1 VRTTSWRRALRTPL
15 GVLTVVLLVVIVA
28 DMIIAPPLFSAKATE
43 INTVDMLQGI
53 SARHPLGTDQLGR
66 DVFARTLVAARLS
79 VLLAVV
85 TTVVATVIGVVLG
98 AVPVVLGRRV
108 GRAVV
113 WLINLLVAFPGL
125 LLALFLSMVFGL
137 SDQSAVLSLAIALAP
152 GIARLTYTTSSAVA
166 KADYVSA
173 ARLLNV
179 PRHKVILRH
188 VLPNIAE
195 PLAINTATVVGSA
208 LLSFAGLSY
217 LGFGVQSPSFDWGR
231 MLSDGLTNIYSD
243 PAAALA
249 PGVAIVLA
257 GTTFILIGEIAAQV
271 FGQQHLRGRILS
283 KVAAAAVLGRPAT
296 DPPDNVGVADGS
308 PVLRVENLSVD
319 FPGDGGVFRPVNGV
333 SFAVGPGEIVGV
345 VGESGSGKSLTA
357 SAVGALVPPPGRV
370 TADRLELSGQDIQ
383 RMRPAARDRLLGTSL
398 ATVFQDPM
406 SALNPAVRVG
416 RQLAEVSTV
425 HQGMTTRAALAKAVK
440 RLAAVRIAAPER
452 RAHQYPSEFSGG
464 MRQRAMIAMG
474 LMGEPALIV
483 ADEPTTALD
492 VTVQREVLTL
502 LRQVAD
508 GRSAAVLFISHDIA
522 VISEIASRVLVMYAG
537 RIVEDLLVTDLLD
550 AAHPYTRA
558 LVASIPDMRTDRE
571 RPLSTIAGR
580 PPDPEN
586 LPPGCSFAQRCP
598 FADDNCHK
606 TRPPLIDAL
615 DGHRVAC
622 WHPQGT
628 AASRSAAPTKD
639 HEAEAGSVR

>member
-1 VRTTSWRRALRTPL
+1 VPTTSWRRALRTPL

-28 DMIIAPPLFSAKATE
+28 DMVVAPPLLSARATE
-43 INTVDMLQGI
+43 INTVELLQGV
-53 SARHPLGTDQLGR
+53 SARHPFGTDQLGR

-85 TTVVATVIGVVLG
+85 TMVLATVFGVVLG
-98 AVPVVLGRRV
+98 TVPVVLGRRA

-125 LLALFLSMVFGL
+125 LLALFLSLVFGL
-137 SDQSAVLSLAIALAP
+137 GDQSAVLSLAIALAP

-231 MLSDGLTNIYSD
+231 MLSDGLANIYSD

-249 PGVAIVLA
+249 PGIAIVLA
-257 GTTFILIGEIAAQV
+257 GTTFILLGEIAAQV
-271 FGQQHLRGRILS
+271 LGQQQLRGRLLA
-283 KVAAAAVLGRPAT
+283 KATATGRPTADAADSVGAAT
-296 DPPDNVGVADGS
+296 GS

-319 FPGDGGVFRPVNGV
+319 FPGDNGVWRPVHGV

-357 SAVGALVPPPGRV
+357 AAVGALVPSPGRV
-370 TADRLELSGQDIQ
+370 SADRLELSGKDI
-383 RMRPAARDRLLGTSL
+383 RHLRPTDRDHLLGTAL

-425 HQGMTTRAALAKAVK
+425 HQGMSRRAAMTKAVR

-452 RAHQYPSEFSGG
+452 RAHQYPGEFSGG

-474 LMGEPALIV
+474 LMGEPALII

-508 GRSAAVLFISHDIA
+508 ERSAAVLFISHDIA

-537 RIVEDLLVTDLLD
+537 RIVEDLPVADLRR
-550 AAHPYTRA
+550 AKHPYTRA
-558 LVASIPDMRTDRE
+558 LVSAIPDMHTDRDQ
-571 RPLSTIAGR
+571 PLSTIAGR
-580 PPDPEN
+580 PPDPEH
-586 LPPGCSFAQRCP
+586 LPTGCSFAPRCS
-598 FADDNCHK
+598 FADDTCHT
-606 TRPPLIDAL
+606 TRPPLVDVPT
-615 DGHRVAC
+615 GHRVAC
-622 WHPQGT
+622 WHPRG
-628 AASRSAAPTKD
+628 SSATTQE